1 MYSPLSYSS
10 IPSQNY
16 SMIIDEPSLSPNTSF
31 VSPHSEP
38 AYNSIPK
45 IRVIVRKRPLNQK
58 ELAKNNAEE
67 EARQIQMKKDAEE
80 LSKRLEHINVE
91 FKAKVGSDGR
101 MFGSISPKEIEEGMM
116 KQWGIKIDKRK
127 FLDKYPANALG
138 YTRLKIELYK
148 GSQGVV
154 TGVVNV
160 HIAEEK

>member
-1 MYSPLSYSS
+1 MKVILLADVKKLGKKGDTIVVSDGYGA
-10 IPSQNY
+10 NY
-16 SMIIDEPSLSPNTSF
+16 L
-31 VSPHSEP
+31 
-38 AYNSIPK
+38 IPK
-45 IRVIVRKRPLNQK
+45 GLAVASTSSSQK
-58 ELAKNNAEE
+58 ELARNNAEE

-80 LSKRLEHINVE
+80 LAKRLEHINVE
-91 FKAKVGSDGR
+91 FKAKVGADGR

-148 GSQGVV
+148 GSQGYV